1 MKTIKDVAR
10 LAGIGAST
18 VSRYLNNNGY
28 VSKRAKDKIDKA
40 LKELDYQPNA
50 LARAVRQQRTYTIG
64 LVIPTIS
71 NQFFSEIAIAIE
83 QNCIDR
89 GYKTMLC
96 ITNDDEEKEKKYIDM
111 ILQNRFSGIIL
122 ATGTYISERLEN
134 HIPIVLIDRI
144 IDSSNT
150 NIITVTGDHF
160 GGAEEATRHLIKLG
174 CKKLLHLCGPE
185 KTEPAYLRKKA
196 FEQVARDHCIDYK
209 ILVFNQLTPSQLQ
222 QLFQEQYDGVF
233 TWNDVTAIQFISE
246 CHAQKIKIPKEIQII
261 GYDGIKMSELI
272 YPKLTTV
279 CQPINHLGRT
289 ASDVLINRIEG
300 KKEKRQKVIFKN
312 ILVERGTTIK
322 MGKVRGGERS
332 E

>member
-10 LAGIGAST
+10 FAGIGAST

-28 VSKRAKDKIDKA
+28 VSKASKDKIDKA
-40 LKELDYQPNA
+40 LKELDYQPNL
-50 LARAVRQQRTYTIG
+50 LARAVRQQRTYTMG

-71 NQFFSEIAIAIE
+71 NEFFSEIAIAIE
-83 QNCIDR
+83 QNCMDR
-89 GYKTMLC
+89 GYKTILC
-96 ITNDDEEKEKKYIDM
+96 ITNEDEEKEKKYIDM

-122 ATGTYISERLEN
+122 ATGTHISERLEN
-134 HIPIVLIDRI
+134 RIPIVFIDRI
-144 IDSSNT
+144 IDSSSD
-150 NIITVTGDHF
+150 NIMTVTGDHF
-160 GGAEEATRHLIKLG
+160 GGAEEATRHLIQLG

-196 FEQVARDHCIDYK
+196 FEQVAQSNHIEHK
-209 ILVFNQLTPSQLQ
+209 SIAFNQLTNMELDA
-222 QLFQEQYDGVF
+222 LFQEQYDGVF

-246 CHAQKIKIPKEIQII
+246 CHAKNIKIPEDIQII

-279 CQPINHLGRT
+279 CQPIKDLGKT

-300 KKEKRQKVIFKN
+300 KKENRKKIIMKN
-312 ILVERGTTIK
+312 ILVERGTTK
-322 MGKVRGGERS
+322 GGR
-332 E
+332 

>member
-28 VSKRAKDKIDKA
+28 VSKRSKDKIDKA
-40 LKELDYQPNA
+40 LKALDYQPNA
-50 LARAVRQQRTYTIG
+50 LARAVRQKRSYTVG

-89 GYKTMLC
+89 GYQTILC

-122 ATGTYISERLEN
+122 ATGTHIPKRLEN
-134 HIPIVLIDRI
+134 RIPIAFIDRI
-144 IDSSNT
+144 IESSSN
-150 NIITVTGDHF
+150 NIITVTGDNF
-160 GGAEEATRHLIKLG
+160 AGAEEATRHLIRLG
-174 CKKLLHLCGPE
+174 CKKLLHLCGPNR
-185 KTEPAYLRKKA
+185 TEPAYLRKKA
-196 FEQVARDHCIDYK
+196 FAQVCQSHGIEYQ
-209 ILVFNQLTPSQLQ
+209 ILAFDRLTPLQLE
-222 QLFQEQYDGVF
+222 QLFQERYDGVF
-233 TWNDVTAIQFISE
+233 SWNDETAIHFISA
-246 CHAQKIKIPKEIQII
+246 CHAKKIKIPEEIQVI

-272 YPKLTTV
+272 YPQLTTI
-279 CQPINHLGRT
+279 CQPIDDLGKT

-300 KKEKRQKVIFKN
+300 KKEDRQKVILKN
-312 ILVERGTTIK
+312 ILVERGTTL
-322 MGKVRGGERS
+322 RGEII
-332 E
+332 